1 MNDLQI
7 IHPFVQVHYTDA
19 LKLSKLV
26 YLVETFSP
34 NFAETW
40 DNVRTGDTASWE
52 EYKKLVL
59 EIVEDGR
66 TIEDQLNWSEK
77 NGY

>member
-1 MNDLQI
+1 MNDSQI

-52 EYKKLVL
+52 EYKKLVH